1 MCVYVCVCVFVKVI
15 TAGSKQQS
23 KKAAGL
29 WVCVTCVCV
38 CVCVCVLRVCVCT
51 NQGHYRWI
59 QAAIRE
65 GSRSVGVLSVF
76 VRMHVR
82 ALTKRSM
89 CVWYDKVHEKA

>member
-15 TAGSKQQS
+15 TAGSKQQLE
-23 KKAAGL
+23 KAAGV
-29 WVCVTCVCV
+29 WVCY
-38 CVCVCVLRVCVCT
+38 VCVLRVCVCT